1 EDWPHLRRAVLGA
14 AARHDGD
21 AHDERLVAAGRMW
34 LRHVDDAEVARIVAR
49 RSPPTDPIA
58 VALTQWAAAP
68 EHGSPPT
75 ARDRVGTISTG
86 QRTSSPG
93 EEPRR

>member
-1 EDWPHLRRAVLGA
+1 MTAVCRTAGWTGDEDWPHLRRAVLGA

-34 LRHVDDAEVARIVAR
+34 LRHVDDDEVARIVAR

-58 VALTQWAAAP
+58 LALTQWAAALAP
-68 EHGSPPT
+68 AVPT
-75 ARDRVGTISTG
+75 TEWSR
-86 QRTSSPG
+86 
-93 EEPRR
+93 